1 MATTI
6 TQAAVVSSSLASS
19 ASFGDLLVKS
29 QPNGTT
35 VATDDFGLTI
45 TSDQGWYALQV
56 NSPYENPL
64 RVRSTDGTG
73 GIDIGDNSSTNNY
86 NRVQVVG
93 DDRMEFFVNNVERL
107 ELQASA
113 TVFNEGGTDVNFRV
127 EGNNDAN
134 LFTIDAGIDLSLIHI
149 SEPTRPY

>member
-73 GIDIGDNSSTNNY
+73 GIDIGDNSSTNDPD
-86 NRVQVVG
+86 G
-93 DDRMEFFVNNVERL
+93 
-107 ELQASA
+107 
-113 TVFNEGGTDVNFRV
+113 
-127 EGNNDAN
+127 
-134 LFTIDAGIDLSLIHI
+134 LS
-149 SEPTRPY
+149 SG